1 MPDIALSPQPVSQ
14 APDTLAVFVA
24 KGGDGPVLL
33 DADRLPQE
41 AREHLSDALSQL
53 RVSGKADEVA
63 RFTGVPGLAATLVL
77 SAGVGPLPK
86 DESGQQTNGQD
97 DAAEAAQVPLEA
109 LRRAAG
115 AAARACGGRKRLG
128 LVAPDER
135 PAAFAA
141 IAQGAALGAYKFTD
155 HRGIKAAEGLA
166 KEAPVPA
173 IDVLADPAADER
185 EEAEAE
191 VAAAATVVARQ
202 RWARDLVNMAP
213 NVLYP
218 ESFALTVR
226 EAAPDSVTVEELD
239 EEELAEGGFGGIVG
253 VGQGSARP
261 PRLVTI
267 SYSPAD
273 ASEETGKLAFVGK
286 GITFDSGGVNL
297 KKDPAELAW
306 MKSDM
311 AAAASVAAAVVLAS
325 RLGGSGRGVEAI
337 LPICDNAVS
346 GSSMR
351 PGDVVTHP
359 GGRTSEVV
367 DTDCEGRLVLADGLG
382 WLRGRGASVL
392 LDAGTLSDG
401 GAGLRRTSLWSND
414 SELSASLVALAEAAG
429 DPLWLMPLPYGEET
443 VTRSRVADL
452 RNAPADRPDLARH
465 AAVYLAACAGETPWA
480 HLDIGG
486 TAYLEADFAGWP
498 EGPTGA
504 ATVVLAEAILAWS
517 ADALR

>member
-1 MPDIALSPQPVSQ
+1 MHTTQLLLLAPGWERQ
-14 APDTLAVFVA
+14 APAPDGAHAQTPCRGWQALATALECDAQTFLALLIAAFGEGERGDSSVVRLAVPTPDGAAVVVA
-24 KGGDGPVLL
+24 TESPAAITAPGAPSAVERYREAGLRLGREAGAECAIWCDEPSSGLVGAPEGGELL
-33 DADRLPQE
+33 DALWVGVRLGAQRP
-41 AREHLSDALSQL
+41 AA
-53 RVSGKADEVA
+53 
-63 RFTGVPGLAATLVL
+63 GL
-77 SAGVGPLPK
+77 
-86 DESGQQTNGQD
+86 
-97 DAAEAAQVPLEA
+97 
-109 LRRAAG
+109 G
-115 AAARACGGRKRLG
+115 AAAPVFADGREPSSRARARAEAVAWVRE
-128 LVAPDER
+128 LVER
-135 PAAFAA
+135 PANLLGPEQLAQEIAA
-141 IAQGAALGAYKFTD
+141 HARTRGAGVEVEVW
-155 HRGIKAAEGLA
+155 RGEDL
-166 KEAPVPA
+166 E
-173 IDVLADPAADER
+173 ER
-185 EEAEAE
+185 
-191 VAAAATVVARQ
+191 
-202 RWARDLVNMAP
+202 
-213 NVLYP
+213 
-218 ESFALTVR
+218 
-226 EAAPDSVTVEELD
+226 
-239 EEELAEGGFGGIVG
+239 GFGALLAVG
-253 VGQGSARP
+253 GGSARP
-261 PRLVTI
+261 PLAVRMRWAD
-267 SYSPAD
+267 PAAQD
-273 ASEETGKLAFVGK
+273 AQLLGVVGK

-325 RLGGSGRGVEAI
+325 RLGGPGCGVEAI

-359 GGRTSEVV
+359 GDRTSEVV

-392 LDAGTLSDG
+392 LDAGTLTDG
-401 GAGLRRTSLWSND
+401 GAGLRRTGLWSND
-414 SELSASLVALAEAAG
+414 SALSAALVALGEEAG
-429 DPLWLMPLPYGEET
+429 DPLWAMPLPYGEEA

-452 RNAPADRPDLARH
+452 RNAPTDRPDVGRH

>member
-1 MPDIALSPQPVSQ
+1 MSPQPVSQ

-286 GITFDSGGVNL
+286 GITFDSGGL
-297 KKDPAELAW
+297 CIKPGKSMIT
-306 MKSDM
+306 MKCDM
-311 AAAASVAAAVVLAS
+311 GGAAAVAAAVFAIAD
-325 RLGGSGRGVEAI
+325 LG
-337 LPICDNAVS
+337 LPIEVTGYLCLAENMPGDNAQ
-346 GSSMR
+346 R
-351 PGDVVTHP
+351 PGDVVTMRD
-359 GGRTSEVV
+359 GQTVEIIN
-367 DTDCEGRLVLADGLG
+367 TDAEGRLVMADGIALAAETGPDAIIDVATLTGACMVALG
-382 WLRGRGASVL
+382 TRTAGVFANDDALQGELTSAATASGEAVWPL
-392 LDAGTLSDG
+392 PITSEIRAGMD
-401 GAGLRRTSLWSND
+401 
-414 SELSASLVALAEAAG
+414 SLVADISHMGADMGGAMTAA
-429 DPLWLMPLPYGEET
+429 
-443 VTRSRVADL
+443 AFL
-452 RNAPADRPDLARH
+452 RNFAGTDADGRPI
-465 AAVYLAACAGETPWA
+465 PWG
-480 HLDIGG
+480 HLDIAGPAYNDSSPHGYTVKGG
-486 TAYLEADFAGWP
+486 TGFATRTLV
-498 EGPTGA
+498 EFA
-504 ATVVLAEAILAWS
+504 RARSE
-517 ADALR
+517 D